1 MQQLTSRLNS
11 SIVKKTA
18 MAITGLLLSGF
29 ILTHLA
35 GNTLIIISPKAFN
48 IYGHTLISNPLI
60 YVAEAIL
67 AALFLG
73 HMFMAAKLTIENKK
87 ARPQK
92 YYMKKNTGRGS
103 TFASSTMPYTG
114 FIILVFL
121 VFHIWGLKFG
131 AVYSI
136 SYDGV
141 EMRDLYRL
149 LLEYFANPI
158 TVIGYVI
165 AMMALGIHVSH
176 GVWSAFQSVGFN
188 HPKYTPLIKLKSNAF
203 AVLVGLGF
211 SSLPI
216 YCYLQGGY

>member
-1 MQQLTSRLNS
+1 MQQLMSRLSS
-11 SIVKKTA
+11 SIVKKTM
-18 MAITGLLLSGF
+18 MAITGLLLCGF

-48 IYGHTLISNPLI
+48 IYGHTLISNPFI

-73 HMFMAAKLTIENKK
+73 HMALAAKTHLENKR

-92 YYMKKNTGRGS
+92 YYMKKKTGRGS

-121 VFHIWGLKFG
+121 VFHIYGLKFG
-131 AVYSI
+131 AYYSV

-141 EMRDLYRL
+141 EMRDLYKL
-149 LLEYFANPI
+149 LIEYFASPV

-176 GVWSAFQSVGFN
+176 GAWSAFQSIGFN
-188 HPKYTPLIKLKSNAF
+188 HPKYNGLVKLKSNAF
-203 AVLVGLGF
+203 AVIVGLGF
-211 SSLPI
+211 ASLPI